1 MTETTTNN
9 NKLEKM
15 FMDVKAMAQ
24 RVLNKHIEGIV
35 KCNKRDK
42 NWVVVVEAL
51 ERRAIPDS
59 RDILGRYTFVLDE
72 DMNLL
77 GYEQTMIRCR
87 SDLLK
92 EEGEEEGR

>member
-1 MTETTTNN
+1 MTETTN

-15 FMDVKAMAQ
+15 LMDVKAIAQ
-24 RVLNKHIEGIV
+24 RVLDKKIEGIV
-35 KCNKRDK
+35 KCDRRDK
-42 NWVVVVEAL
+42 KWVVVVEAL
-51 ERRAIPDS
+51 ERRAVPDS
-59 RDILGRYTFVLDE
+59 RDILGRYAFTLDE

-92 EEGEEEGR
+92 EEGEEGGK

>member
-1 MTETTTNN
+1 MTETTN
-9 NKLEKM
+9 NKMEKM
-15 FMDVKAMAQ
+15 LMDVKATAQ
-24 RVLNKHIEGIV
+24 RILNKHIEGIV
-35 KCNKRDK
+35 KCDRRDK
-42 NWVVVVEAL
+42 KWVVVVEAL
-51 ERRAIPDS
+51 ERRAVPDS

-92 EEGEEEGR
+92 EEGGEEEGK